1 MGDRLQGKVAF
12 VTGAGQGIGRS
23 IAEIFAREGA
33 RVVVA
38 TRTTSHGE
46 ETVRLVREAGGWA
59 ELHTID
65 VGDHAAARGLIDDV
79 AARLGRLDILVHN
92 AAAFG
97 RAQVDTFD
105 EPLLDRMLNV
115 NLKACFAL
123 SAAVIPHLRKVG
135 AGRIL
140 ITSSVTGPHVVSPG
154 GGYYGA
160 GKAGVNG
167 FIRTAAFELAGDDI
181 TVNGVEP
188 GYIDTPG
195 LSRLKERYGEANL
208 AKYIPAKRLGR
219 PDEIAT
225 AMLFLAS
232 DESSYITGQ
241 TIIVDGGAM
250 LPESPLYVP
259 QI

>member
-1 MGDRLQGKVAF
+1 MMGDRLKGKVAF

-23 IAEIFAREGA
+23 IAEVFAAEGA
-33 RVVVA
+33 HVIIA
-38 TRTTSHGE
+38 TRTAEHGQ
-46 ETVRLVREAGGWA
+46 ETLRLVHAAGGAA
-59 ELHTID
+59 EAHTID
-65 VGDHAAARGLIDDV
+65 VGDHVAAKALIDDV
-79 AARLGRLDILVHN
+79 AERLGRLDILVHN

-97 RAQVDTFD
+97 KATVDAFN
-105 EPLLDRMLNV
+105 EALFDRMMNV
-115 NLKACFAL
+115 NLKGCFSLA
-123 SAAVIPHLRKVG
+123 AAVIPHMRRHG
-135 AGRIL
+135 TGRIL

-167 FIRTAAFELAGDDI
+167 FIRTAAFELAGENI

-195 LSRLKERYGEANL
+195 LGGLKARYG
-208 AKYIPAKRLGR
+208 
-219 PDEIAT
+219 AT

-259 QI
+259 QD